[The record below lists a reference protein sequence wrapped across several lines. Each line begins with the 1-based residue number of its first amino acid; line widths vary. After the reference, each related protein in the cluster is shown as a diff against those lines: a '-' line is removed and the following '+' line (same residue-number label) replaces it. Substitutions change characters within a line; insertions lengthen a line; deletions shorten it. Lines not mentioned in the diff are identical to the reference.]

1 VRADLM
7 RLLHRARIVVTP
19 DMEAAAI
26 DDVEGDLLDALL
38 LTLDPLQ
45 WVPPSE
51 ARVEAWIY

>member
-1 VRADLM
+1 VERHDLQA
-7 RLLHRARIVVTP
+7 AREHVLSI
-19 DMEAAAI
+19 
-26 DDVEGDLLDALL
+26 DLLDALL